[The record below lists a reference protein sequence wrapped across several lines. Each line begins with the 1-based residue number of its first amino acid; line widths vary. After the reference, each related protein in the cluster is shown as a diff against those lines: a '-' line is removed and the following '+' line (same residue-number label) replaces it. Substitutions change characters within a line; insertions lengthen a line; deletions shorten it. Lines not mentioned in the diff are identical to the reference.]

1 MTRTLL
7 LILGVTWAGLGPGP
21 SAWADLSRQE
31 ALDLFRQANQAFRT
45 ANAQTDPAVQQ
56 QLYEQAALTYQKI
69 IEAGVIHNARLYYDL
84 GNAYLLKGDVGKAV
98 LNYLRAE
105 RLDNGDT
112 NIRKNLAFAR
122 SRRPDKIVV
131 KTEQQVLGTLLFWH
145 YDLATRTRFL
155 GACLSFAVL
164 CLSLTAMVWRGRHT
178 AAVGVA
184 VIAAVLWVLLAGSV
198 VVETHQQAGKVF
210 GVITAGQVVARQGD
224 GPNYPE
230 SFKAPLHAGTEFE
243 LIEGRPHWLHI
254 RLSDDSEGWIPGDT
268 AETL

>member
-7 LILGVTWAGLGPGP
+7 LILGVTWAGLGLGP

-31 ALDLFRQANQAFRT
+31 ASDLFRQANQAFRN
-45 ANAQTDPAVQQ
+45 ANAQTDPAAQQ

-69 IEAGVIHNARLYYDL
+69 IEAGGIRNARLYYDL
-84 GNAYLLKGDVGKAV
+84 GNAYLLKGDVGKAIV
-98 LNYLRAE
+98 NYRRAE
-105 RLDNGDT
+105 RLDDGDA
-112 NIRKNLAFAR
+112 NIQKNLAFAR
-122 SRRPDKIVV
+122 SRRLDRIAV

-164 CLSLTAMVWRGRHT
+164 CLSLTALVWRGRRT

-184 VIAAVLWVLLAGSV
+184 VVAGVLWLLLAGSV
-198 VVETHQQAGKVF
+198 AVETRQQAGKVS

-243 LIEGRPHWLHI
+243 LIEARPHWLHI
-254 RLSDDSEGWIPGDT
+254 RLGDGSEGWIPGET